1 MPELEIAIPARA
13 LVDVG
18 ANYQFWK
25 MELGVNVYNVTNAR
39 YAQGGSSVAPMQQA
53 GLWLLGHI
61 RLKI

>member
-1 MPELEIAIPARA
+1 
-13 LVDVG
+13 
-18 ANYQFWK
+18 